1 MSKETSDTTFTG
13 DADDLEAREQAISDS
28 IASVEEASNQA
39 AAAIAAEEN
48 RVRIEDSIAA
58 ALINSQQSSEDFMN
72 AENGIGE

>member
-1 MSKETSDTTFTG
+1 
-13 DADDLEAREQAISDS
+13 
-28 IASVEEASNQA
+28 VEEASNQA